1 MVILGLIS
9 VCFTYSRPYSY
20 QMAEQIALEI
30 SKKLGNDTKLE
41 PNANIAMEGW
51 YYDGEFKRVEVA
63 PTHPFYG

>member
-1 MVILGLIS
+1 
-9 VCFTYSRPYSY
+9 
-20 QMAEQIALEI
+20 MAEQIALEI